1 MKNRPALRSAI
12 LPVYFV
18 FVGLGLDGQNA
29 FAAGDPVAAP
39 SATRDAPSGG
49 DMQGRVRSLESW
61 RVAMQD
67 TTAILETRYAG
78 LSRLQTEIRNSLVAV
93 VAEQAVLTTDW
104 NKAQSRQQEVSTRIA
119 DVSNQVQLLAQ
130 AQQKTDAAVVRVEK
144 QSTDR
149 SGVVQLMNQV
159 DALNLDVNR
168 LRGQIEVLN
177 NGMENAQKRQRD
189 MYVDL
194 DTRLRRM
201 EGQVTTSKKEADV
214 IAALEARI
222 RQLEQNLSQG
232 GAAAAAQGVAVAAPG
247 ANVPEMPAS
256 SSTPA
261 TESAAPAGSTTL
273 PPATLSGVD
282 QAAVQRSYDNA
293 LSNFRI
299 GDYHAAIKG
308 FDSLFKAHP
317 KHSLA
322 PNALYWIGECHFQL
336 KDYRGAID
344 SHRRLLGAFPDSNKA
359 PDAMLII
366 GTAETSL
373 GDNAAAKKTL
383 EELIARYPTSDSAE
397 KAKGRLAKLK

>member
-1 MKNRPALRSAI
+1 MKNRLARRSAM
-12 LPVYFV
+12 LPAYFV
-18 FVGLGLDGQNA
+18 FVGLCLGGQNA
-29 FAAGDPVAAP
+29 TAAGDPVAAP
-39 SATRDAPSGG
+39 ATRDAQSGG
-49 DMQGRVRSLESW
+49 DMQGRVKSLESW

-67 TTAILETRYAG
+67 ATAMLETRYAG

-104 NKAQSRQQEVSTRIA
+104 NKAQSRQQEVSARMA

-201 EGQVTTSKKEADV
+201 EGQVTTSKKEVDV

-222 RQLEQNLSQG
+222 RHLEQSVKQG
-232 GAAAAAQGVAVAAPG
+232 GAAAATPAVAVATPA

-261 TESAAPAGSTTL
+261 TETAAPAGSTTL

-299 GDYHAAIKG
+299 GDYQAAIKG
-308 FDSLFKAHP
+308 FDGLFKAHP

-344 SHRRLLGAFPDSNKA
+344 AHRRLLGAFPDSNKA

-383 EELIARYPTSDSAE
+383 EELIAKYPTSDSAE